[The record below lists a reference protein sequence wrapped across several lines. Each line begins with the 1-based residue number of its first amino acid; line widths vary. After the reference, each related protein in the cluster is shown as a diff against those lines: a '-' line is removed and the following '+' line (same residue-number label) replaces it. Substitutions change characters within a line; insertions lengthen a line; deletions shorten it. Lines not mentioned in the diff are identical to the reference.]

1 MQLIADVRELHKLEL
16 LQLTQQLLK
25 VHHNV
30 LLEMQKR
37 QAAGSYIAA
46 YNRAAESLDERAVDC
61 RSSVSQVK
69 RMAWLN
75 PVRLTGP
82 FDVVV
87 YVFSCSTLYWRSLSV
102 HRPQRLV
109 RLSGPFDEGR
119 RHRVFVFYIVLT
131 LTECSPT
138 TASSTSDWS
147 FRRRSSWACFRVLRC
162 TDAHRVFADHCAH
175 YIWLVLSTSSS
186 TCFRVLRRCIDAHR
200 VSADHCVQYVWV
212 VLSTKVIVCVFS
224 CSPLAHKRQLRLANK
239 HTWL

>member
-87 YVFSCSTLYWRSLSV
+87 YVFSCSTLYWRSPSV
-102 HRPQRLV
+102 RRPQRLV
-109 RLSGPFDEGR
+109 RLTGPFDEGR
-119 RHRVFVFYIVLT
+119 RGRVFVFYVALT
-131 LTECSPT
+131 LTECSLT
-138 TASSTSDWS
+138 TAPITSDWS
-147 FRRRSSWACFRVLRC
+147 FRRRRRRVFVFYDAVLMLTECLPTTASSTSEWSFRRRSSSVCFLVLRWR
-162 TDAHRVFADHCAH
+162 TKDNSDWLTSTPGFSKVFTRDRFLK
-175 YIWLVLSTSSS
+175 IWSLL
-186 TCFRVLRRCIDAHR
+186 
-200 VSADHCVQYVWV
+200 HCVDENDPNVDK
-212 VLSTKVIVCVFS
+212 TDKI
-224 CSPLAHKRQLRLANK
+224 
-239 HTWL
+239 